1 MQGDSLVISGKTLEY
16 FLFIFRQQKMWA
28 EIIDLCDSFNQF
40 TGASDEAQSEIKNY
54 YLSNALLEI
63 PSK

>member
-1 MQGDSLVISGKTLEY
+1 
-16 FLFIFRQQKMWA
+16 MWA
-28 EIIDLCDSFNQF
+28 EIIDLCDNFNRF